1 MSLQQQLSEDLKT
14 AMKAKDAL
22 RRDAIRMV
30 SAAMKNKAVELGRG
44 PQGELSDEE
53 VQAVL
58 ATEVKKRKD
67 AATAYRDAGREE
79 LAAKEDAEAEV
90 YAGYLPEQL
99 SDDELGQLVDEVV
112 AETGASSMKD
122 MGATIKEVLARA
134 EGRVE
139 GARVSQ
145 AVKARLAG

>member
-53 VQAVL
+53 VQALL